1 MKSFKWMLA
10 ALLAVTVCTPLMA
23 QNHKDLGAKI
33 QRQIQLQKQKQQSA
47 KCWRCGEKITS
58 EDQRCAADCDVFCA
72 PENEPQTK
80 PQTKAVTPAKSQTK
94 QTKSLGKC
102 WRCGE
107 EITSESKRCP
117 ADCDVFCDPENEPQ
131 TKPQT
136 KAVTPAKSQTKQ
148 AKSLG
153 KCWRCGEEI
162 TSEDQRCAA
171 DCDVFCA
178 PENEPQAKSLG
189 KCWRCGEEIMSE
201 SQRCS
206 ADCDV
211 YCAPK
216 SNTQQATPKTQK
228 KAKSKK
234 VKKAVK
240 QDYETCPECHAVY
253 DDDYYFHGIHHC
265 GFNH

>member
-58 EDQRCAADCDVFCA
+58 EYQRCAADCDVFCD
-72 PENEPQTK
+72 
-80 PQTKAVTPAKSQTK
+80 
-94 QTKSLGKC
+94 L
-102 WRCGE
+102 
-107 EITSESKRCP
+107 
-117 ADCDVFCDPENEPQ
+117 
-131 TKPQT
+131 
-136 KAVTPAKSQTKQ
+136 
-148 AKSLG
+148 
-153 KCWRCGEEI
+153 
-162 TSEDQRCAA
+162 
-171 DCDVFCA
+171 
-178 PENEPQAKSLG
+178 ENEPQAKSLG

-211 YCAPK
+211 YCAPE

-253 DDDYYFHGIHHC
+253 DDDYYSYGIHYC

>member
-47 KCWRCGEKITS
+47 
-58 EDQRCAADCDVFCA
+58 
-72 PENEPQTK
+72 
-80 PQTKAVTPAKSQTK
+80 
-94 QTKSLGKC
+94 
-102 WRCGE
+102 
-107 EITSESKRCP
+107 
-117 ADCDVFCDPENEPQ
+117 
-131 TKPQT
+131 
-136 KAVTPAKSQTKQ
+136 
-148 AKSLG
+148 

-211 YCAPK
+211 YCAPE
-216 SNTQQATPKTQK
+216 SNTQQVAPKKQK

-253 DDDYYFHGIHHC
+253 DDDYYFHGIHYC

>member
-58 EDQRCAADCDVFCA
+58 EY
-72 PENEPQTK
+72 
-80 PQTKAVTPAKSQTK
+80 
-94 QTKSLGKC
+94 
-102 WRCGE
+102 
-107 EITSESKRCP
+107 
-117 ADCDVFCDPENEPQ
+117 
-131 TKPQT
+131 
-136 KAVTPAKSQTKQ
+136 
-148 AKSLG
+148 
-153 KCWRCGEEI
+153 
-162 TSEDQRCAA
+162 QRCAA

-211 YCAPK
+211 YCAPE

-253 DDDYYFHGIHHC
+253 DDDYYFHGIHYC

>member
-47 KCWRCGEKITS
+47 KCWRCGE
-58 EDQRCAADCDVFCA
+58 
-72 PENEPQTK
+72 
-80 PQTKAVTPAKSQTK
+80 
-94 QTKSLGKC
+94 
-102 WRCGE
+102 

-117 ADCDVFCDPENEPQ
+117 ADCDVFCD
-131 TKPQT
+131 
-136 KAVTPAKSQTKQ
+136 
-148 AKSLG
+148 
-153 KCWRCGEEI
+153 
-162 TSEDQRCAA
+162 SE
-171 DCDVFCA
+171 
-178 PENEPQAKSLG
+178 
-189 KCWRCGEEIMSE
+189 
-201 SQRCS
+201 
-206 ADCDV
+206 
-211 YCAPK
+211 
-216 SNTQQATPKTQK
+216 SNTQQAAPKTQK

>member
-47 KCWRCGEKITS
+47 KCWRCGE
-58 EDQRCAADCDVFCA
+58 
-72 PENEPQTK
+72 
-80 PQTKAVTPAKSQTK
+80 
-94 QTKSLGKC
+94 
-102 WRCGE
+102 
-107 EITSESKRCP
+107 
-117 ADCDVFCDPENEPQ
+117 
-131 TKPQT
+131 
-136 KAVTPAKSQTKQ
+136 
-148 AKSLG
+148 
-153 KCWRCGEEI
+153 EI
-162 TSEDQRCAA
+162 TSEDQRCSA

-211 YCAPK
+211 YCAPE
-216 SNTQQATPKTQK
+216 SNTQQAAPKKQK

>member
-47 KCWRCGEKITS
+47 KCWRCGE
-58 EDQRCAADCDVFCA
+58 
-72 PENEPQTK
+72 
-80 PQTKAVTPAKSQTK
+80 
-94 QTKSLGKC
+94 
-102 WRCGE
+102 

-117 ADCDVFCDPENEPQ
+117 ADCDVFCD
-131 TKPQT
+131 
-136 KAVTPAKSQTKQ
+136 
-148 AKSLG
+148 
-153 KCWRCGEEI
+153 
-162 TSEDQRCAA
+162 SE
-171 DCDVFCA
+171 
-178 PENEPQAKSLG
+178 
-189 KCWRCGEEIMSE
+189 
-201 SQRCS
+201 
-206 ADCDV
+206 
-211 YCAPK
+211 
-216 SNTQQATPKTQK
+216 SNTQQTAPKTQK

-253 DDDYYFHGIHHC
+253 DDDYYFQGIHHC

>member
-33 QRQIQLQKQKQQSA
+33 QRQIQLQKQKQQS
-47 KCWRCGEKITS
+47 S
-58 EDQRCAADCDVFCA
+58 
-72 PENEPQTK
+72 
-80 PQTKAVTPAKSQTK
+80 
-94 QTKSLGKC
+94 
-102 WRCGE
+102 
-107 EITSESKRCP
+107 
-117 ADCDVFCDPENEPQ
+117 
-131 TKPQT
+131 
-136 KAVTPAKSQTKQ
+136 
-148 AKSLG
+148 
-153 KCWRCGEEI
+153 
-162 TSEDQRCAA
+162 
-171 DCDVFCA
+171 
-178 PENEPQAKSLG
+178 

-211 YCAPK
+211 YCAPEF
-216 SNTQQATPKTQK
+216 NTQQAAPKTQK

-253 DDDYYFHGIHHC
+253 DGDYYFHGIHYC

>member
-58 EDQRCAADCDVFCA
+58 EYQRCAADCDVFCA
-72 PENEPQTK
+72 PENEQ
-80 PQTKAVTPAKSQTK
+80 
-94 QTKSLGKC
+94 
-102 WRCGE
+102 
-107 EITSESKRCP
+107 
-117 ADCDVFCDPENEPQ
+117 
-131 TKPQT
+131 
-136 KAVTPAKSQTKQ
+136 
-148 AKSLG
+148 
-153 KCWRCGEEI
+153 
-162 TSEDQRCAA
+162 
-171 DCDVFCA
+171 
-178 PENEPQAKSLG
+178 QAKSLG

-211 YCAPK
+211 YCAPE
-216 SNTQQATPKTQK
+216 SNTQQVAPKKQK
-228 KAKSKK
+228 KAKSIK

-253 DDDYYFHGIHHC
+253 DDDYYFHGIHYC

>member
-10 ALLAVTVCTPLMA
+10 ALLAVTICTPLMA

-47 KCWRCGEKITS
+47 KCWRCGE
-58 EDQRCAADCDVFCA
+58 
-72 PENEPQTK
+72 
-80 PQTKAVTPAKSQTK
+80 
-94 QTKSLGKC
+94 
-102 WRCGE
+102 

-117 ADCDVFCDPENEPQ
+117 ADCDVFC
-131 TKPQT
+131 
-136 KAVTPAKSQTKQ
+136 
-148 AKSLG
+148 
-153 KCWRCGEEI
+153 
-162 TSEDQRCAA
+162 
-171 DCDVFCA
+171 A
-178 PENEPQAKSLG
+178 PENEQQAKSLG

-211 YCAPK
+211 YCAPE
-216 SNTQQATPKTQK
+216 SNTQQVAPKKQK

-253 DDDYYFHGIHHC
+253 DDDYYFHGIHYC

>member
-47 KCWRCGEKITS
+47 KCWRCGE
-58 EDQRCAADCDVFCA
+58 
-72 PENEPQTK
+72 
-80 PQTKAVTPAKSQTK
+80 
-94 QTKSLGKC
+94 
-102 WRCGE
+102 
-107 EITSESKRCP
+107 
-117 ADCDVFCDPENEPQ
+117 
-131 TKPQT
+131 
-136 KAVTPAKSQTKQ
+136 
-148 AKSLG
+148 
-153 KCWRCGEEI
+153 EI

-178 PENEPQAKSLG
+178 PENEPQDKSLG

-211 YCAPK
+211 FCAPE
-216 SNTQQATPKTQK
+216 SNTQQAAPKKQK

-240 QDYETCPECHAVY
+240 QDYETCPKCHAVY
-253 DDDYYFHGIHHC
+253 DDDYYFYGIHYC

>member
-33 QRQIQLQKQKQQSA
+33 QRQIQLQRQKQQSA

-58 EDQRCAADCDVFCA
+58 EDQR
-72 PENEPQTK
+72 
-80 PQTKAVTPAKSQTK
+80 
-94 QTKSLGKC
+94 
-102 WRCGE
+102 
-107 EITSESKRCP
+107 
-117 ADCDVFCDPENEPQ
+117 
-131 TKPQT
+131 
-136 KAVTPAKSQTKQ
+136 KQ

-189 KCWRCGEEIMSE
+189 KCWRCGEEIISE

-211 YCAPK
+211 FCAPE
-216 SNTQQATPKTQK
+216 SNTQQAAPKKQK

-253 DDDYYFHGIHHC
+253 DDDYYFYGIHYC

>member
-58 EDQRCAADCDVFCA
+58 EDQRCAADCDVFC
-72 PENEPQTK
+72 
-80 PQTKAVTPAKSQTK
+80 
-94 QTKSLGKC
+94 
-102 WRCGE
+102 
-107 EITSESKRCP
+107 
-117 ADCDVFCDPENEPQ
+117 DPENEPQ
-131 TKPQT
+131 AKTQT

-162 TSEDQRCAA
+162 TSEYKRCPA

-211 YCAPK
+211 YCAPE
-216 SNTQQATPKTQK
+216 SNTQQAAPKTQK

-253 DDDYYFHGIHHC
+253 DDDYYSYGIHYC

>member
-33 QRQIQLQKQKQQSA
+33 QRQIQLQRQKQQSA
-47 KCWRCGEKITS
+47 
-58 EDQRCAADCDVFCA
+58 
-72 PENEPQTK
+72 
-80 PQTKAVTPAKSQTK
+80 
-94 QTKSLGKC
+94 
-102 WRCGE
+102 
-107 EITSESKRCP
+107 
-117 ADCDVFCDPENEPQ
+117 
-131 TKPQT
+131 
-136 KAVTPAKSQTKQ
+136 
-148 AKSLG
+148 
-153 KCWRCGEEI
+153 
-162 TSEDQRCAA
+162 
-171 DCDVFCA
+171 
-178 PENEPQAKSLG
+178 

-211 YCAPK
+211 FCDPE
-216 SNTQQATPKTQK
+216 SNTQQAAPKTQK

>member
-47 KCWRCGEKITS
+47 KCWRCGE
-58 EDQRCAADCDVFCA
+58 
-72 PENEPQTK
+72 
-80 PQTKAVTPAKSQTK
+80 
-94 QTKSLGKC
+94 
-102 WRCGE
+102 
-107 EITSESKRCP
+107 EITSESK
-117 ADCDVFCDPENEPQ
+117 
-131 TKPQT
+131 
-136 KAVTPAKSQTKQ
+136 
-148 AKSLG
+148 
-153 KCWRCGEEI
+153 
-162 TSEDQRCAA
+162 
-171 DCDVFCA
+171 
-178 PENEPQAKSLG
+178 
-189 KCWRCGEEIMSE
+189 
-201 SQRCS
+201 RCS

-211 YCAPK
+211 YCAPEF
-216 SNTQQATPKTQK
+216 NTQQAAPKTQK

-253 DDDYYFHGIHHC
+253 DGDYYFHGIHHC

>member
-47 KCWRCGEKITS
+47 KCWRCGE
-58 EDQRCAADCDVFCA
+58 
-72 PENEPQTK
+72 
-80 PQTKAVTPAKSQTK
+80 
-94 QTKSLGKC
+94 
-102 WRCGE
+102 

-117 ADCDVFCDPENEPQ
+117 ADCDVFCD
-131 TKPQT
+131 
-136 KAVTPAKSQTKQ
+136 
-148 AKSLG
+148 
-153 KCWRCGEEI
+153 
-162 TSEDQRCAA
+162 SE
-171 DCDVFCA
+171 
-178 PENEPQAKSLG
+178 
-189 KCWRCGEEIMSE
+189 
-201 SQRCS
+201 
-206 ADCDV
+206 
-211 YCAPK
+211 
-216 SNTQQATPKTQK
+216 SNTQQAAPKTQK

-253 DDDYYFHGIHHC
+253 DDDYYFHGIHYC

>member
-47 KCWRCGEKITS
+47 
-58 EDQRCAADCDVFCA
+58 
-72 PENEPQTK
+72 
-80 PQTKAVTPAKSQTK
+80 
-94 QTKSLGKC
+94 
-102 WRCGE
+102 
-107 EITSESKRCP
+107 
-117 ADCDVFCDPENEPQ
+117 
-131 TKPQT
+131 
-136 KAVTPAKSQTKQ
+136 
-148 AKSLG
+148 

-211 YCAPK
+211 YCAPE
-216 SNTQQATPKTQK
+216 SNTQQAAPKTQK

>member
-58 EDQRCAADCDVFCA
+58 EYQRCAADCDVFCA
-72 PENEPQTK
+72 PENEPQAK
-80 PQTKAVTPAKSQTK
+80 KQTKAVTPAKSQTK

-107 EITSESKRCP
+107 EITSEDQRCP

-136 KAVTPAKSQTKQ
+136 KAVPPAKSQTKQ

-216 SNTQQATPKTQK
+216 SNTQQAAPKKQK

-240 QDYETCPECHAVY
+240 QDYETCPKCHAVY
-253 DDDYYFHGIHHC
+253 DDDYYFYGIHYC

>member
-47 KCWRCGEKITS
+47 KCWRCGEKI
-58 EDQRCAADCDVFCA
+58 
-72 PENEPQTK
+72 
-80 PQTKAVTPAKSQTK
+80 
-94 QTKSLGKC
+94 
-102 WRCGE
+102 
-107 EITSESKRCP
+107 
-117 ADCDVFCDPENEPQ
+117 
-131 TKPQT
+131 
-136 KAVTPAKSQTKQ
+136 
-148 AKSLG
+148 
-153 KCWRCGEEI
+153 
-162 TSEDQRCAA
+162 
-171 DCDVFCA
+171 
-178 PENEPQAKSLG
+178 
-189 KCWRCGEEIMSE
+189 MSE

-211 YCAPK
+211 YCAPE
-216 SNTQQATPKTQK
+216 SNTQQAAPKTQK

-253 DDDYYFHGIHHC
+253 DDDYYFHGIHYC

>member
-10 ALLAVTVCTPLMA
+10 ALLAVTVCTPLIA

-47 KCWRCGEKITS
+47 KCWRCGE
-58 EDQRCAADCDVFCA
+58 
-72 PENEPQTK
+72 
-80 PQTKAVTPAKSQTK
+80 
-94 QTKSLGKC
+94 
-102 WRCGE
+102 

-117 ADCDVFCDPENEPQ
+117 ADCDVY
-131 TKPQT
+131 
-136 KAVTPAKSQTKQ
+136 
-148 AKSLG
+148 
-153 KCWRCGEEI
+153 
-162 TSEDQRCAA
+162 
-171 DCDVFCA
+171 CA
-178 PENEPQAKSLG
+178 PE
-189 KCWRCGEEIMSE
+189 
-201 SQRCS
+201 
-206 ADCDV
+206 
-211 YCAPK
+211 

>member
-58 EDQRCAADCDVFCA
+58 EYQRCA
-72 PENEPQTK
+72 
-80 PQTKAVTPAKSQTK
+80 
-94 QTKSLGKC
+94 
-102 WRCGE
+102 
-107 EITSESKRCP
+107 

-131 TKPQT
+131 AKTQT

-153 KCWRCGEEI
+153 KCWRCREEI

-171 DCDVFCA
+171 DCDVFCS

-211 YCAPK
+211 YCAPE
-216 SNTQQATPKTQK
+216 SNTQQAAPKTQK

-234 VKKAVK
+234 VKK
-240 QDYETCPECHAVY
+240 P
-253 DDDYYFHGIHHC
+253 
-265 GFNH
+265 

>member
-1 MKSFKWMLA
+1 MKNVNWMLA

-47 KCWRCGEKITS
+47 KCWRCGE
-58 EDQRCAADCDVFCA
+58 
-72 PENEPQTK
+72 
-80 PQTKAVTPAKSQTK
+80 
-94 QTKSLGKC
+94 
-102 WRCGE
+102 

-117 ADCDVFCDPENEPQ
+117 ADCDVFCD
-131 TKPQT
+131 
-136 KAVTPAKSQTKQ
+136 
-148 AKSLG
+148 
-153 KCWRCGEEI
+153 
-162 TSEDQRCAA
+162 SE
-171 DCDVFCA
+171 
-178 PENEPQAKSLG
+178 
-189 KCWRCGEEIMSE
+189 
-201 SQRCS
+201 
-206 ADCDV
+206 
-211 YCAPK
+211 
-216 SNTQQATPKTQK
+216 SNTQQAAPKTQK

>member
-47 KCWRCGEKITS
+47 KCWRCGE
-58 EDQRCAADCDVFCA
+58 
-72 PENEPQTK
+72 
-80 PQTKAVTPAKSQTK
+80 
-94 QTKSLGKC
+94 
-102 WRCGE
+102 
-107 EITSESKRCP
+107 EITSESK
-117 ADCDVFCDPENEPQ
+117 
-131 TKPQT
+131 
-136 KAVTPAKSQTKQ
+136 
-148 AKSLG
+148 
-153 KCWRCGEEI
+153 
-162 TSEDQRCAA
+162 
-171 DCDVFCA
+171 
-178 PENEPQAKSLG
+178 
-189 KCWRCGEEIMSE
+189 
-201 SQRCS
+201 RCS

-211 YCAPK
+211 YCAPE
-216 SNTQQATPKTQK
+216 SNTQQAAPKTQK

-253 DDDYYFHGIHHC
+253 DDDYYFHGIHYC

>member
-58 EDQRCAADCDVFCA
+58 EYQRCAADCDVLCS

-107 EITSESKRCP
+107 EITSE
-117 ADCDVFCDPENEPQ
+117 
-131 TKPQT
+131 
-136 KAVTPAKSQTKQ
+136 
-148 AKSLG
+148 
-153 KCWRCGEEI
+153 
-162 TSEDQRCAA
+162 DQRCAA
-171 DCDVFCA
+171 DCDVFCD

-211 YCAPK
+211 YCAPE
-216 SNTQQATPKTQK
+216 SNTQQAAPKTQK

-253 DDDYYFHGIHHC
+253 DDDYYFHGIHYC

>member
-1 MKSFKWMLA
+1 MLA

-58 EDQRCAADCDVFCA
+58 EYQRC
-72 PENEPQTK
+72 P
-80 PQTKAVTPAKSQTK
+80 
-94 QTKSLGKC
+94 
-102 WRCGE
+102 
-107 EITSESKRCP
+107 
-117 ADCDVFCDPENEPQ
+117 
-131 TKPQT
+131 
-136 KAVTPAKSQTKQ
+136 
-148 AKSLG
+148 
-153 KCWRCGEEI
+153 
-162 TSEDQRCAA
+162 
-171 DCDVFCA
+171 
-178 PENEPQAKSLG
+178 
-189 KCWRCGEEIMSE
+189 
-201 SQRCS
+201 

-211 YCAPK
+211 YCAPE
-216 SNTQQATPKTQK
+216 SNTQQVAPKTQK

-253 DDDYYFHGIHHC
+253 DDDYYFHGIHYC

>member
-72 PENEPQTK
+72 PENEPQ
-80 PQTKAVTPAKSQTK
+80 
-94 QTKSLGKC
+94 
-102 WRCGE
+102 
-107 EITSESKRCP
+107 
-117 ADCDVFCDPENEPQ
+117 
-131 TKPQT
+131 
-136 KAVTPAKSQTKQ
+136 
-148 AKSLG
+148 
-153 KCWRCGEEI
+153 
-162 TSEDQRCAA
+162 
-171 DCDVFCA
+171 
-178 PENEPQAKSLG
+178 AKSLG

-211 YCAPK
+211 YCAPE

>member
-47 KCWRCGEKITS
+47 KCWRCGE
-58 EDQRCAADCDVFCA
+58 
-72 PENEPQTK
+72 
-80 PQTKAVTPAKSQTK
+80 
-94 QTKSLGKC
+94 
-102 WRCGE
+102 

-117 ADCDVFCDPENEPQ
+117 
-131 TKPQT
+131 
-136 KAVTPAKSQTKQ
+136 
-148 AKSLG
+148 
-153 KCWRCGEEI
+153 
-162 TSEDQRCAA
+162 A

-189 KCWRCGEEIMSE
+189 KCWRCGEEIISE

-211 YCAPK
+211 FCAPE
-216 SNTQQATPKTQK
+216 SNTQQAAPKKQK

-240 QDYETCPECHAVY
+240 QDYETCPKCHAVY
-253 DDDYYFHGIHHC
+253 DDDYYFYGIHYC

>member
-47 KCWRCGEKITS
+47 KCWHCGEKITS
-58 EDQRCAADCDVFCA
+58 EYQRCAADCDVFCN
-72 PENEPQTK
+72 PENEPQAKT
-80 PQTKAVTPAKSQTK
+80 QTKAVTPAKSQTK
-94 QTKSLGKC
+94 QAKSLEKC

-117 ADCDVFCDPENEPQ
+117 ADCDVY
-131 TKPQT
+131 
-136 KAVTPAKSQTKQ
+136 
-148 AKSLG
+148 
-153 KCWRCGEEI
+153 
-162 TSEDQRCAA
+162 
-171 DCDVFCA
+171 CA
-178 PENEPQAKSLG
+178 PE
-189 KCWRCGEEIMSE
+189 
-201 SQRCS
+201 
-206 ADCDV
+206 
-211 YCAPK
+211 
-216 SNTQQATPKTQK
+216 SNTQQAAPKTQK

-253 DDDYYFHGIHHC
+253 DDDYYFHGIHYC

>member
-47 KCWRCGEKITS
+47 KCWRCGE
-58 EDQRCAADCDVFCA
+58 
-72 PENEPQTK
+72 
-80 PQTKAVTPAKSQTK
+80 
-94 QTKSLGKC
+94 
-102 WRCGE
+102 

-117 ADCDVFCDPENEPQ
+117 ADCDVY
-131 TKPQT
+131 
-136 KAVTPAKSQTKQ
+136 
-148 AKSLG
+148 
-153 KCWRCGEEI
+153 
-162 TSEDQRCAA
+162 
-171 DCDVFCA
+171 CA
-178 PENEPQAKSLG
+178 PE
-189 KCWRCGEEIMSE
+189 
-201 SQRCS
+201 
-206 ADCDV
+206 
-211 YCAPK
+211 